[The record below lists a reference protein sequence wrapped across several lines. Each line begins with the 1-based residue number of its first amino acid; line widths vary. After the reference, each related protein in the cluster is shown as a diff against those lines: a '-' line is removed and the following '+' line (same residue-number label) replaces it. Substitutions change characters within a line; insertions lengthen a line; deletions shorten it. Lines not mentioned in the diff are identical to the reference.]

1 MLGGRRH
8 KSGAA
13 SSELFVAYVQLE
25 LAAFNING
33 DLVAVFNKGDWAASC
48 SFGAYMANAGT
59 LRGAGEA
66 AVGQKRTLL
75 DRPMPTMALVGVSI
89 SRMPGPP
96 FGPS

>member
-8 KSGAA
+8 ESGAA

-48 SFGAYMANAGT
+48 SFGAYMANAG
-59 LRGAGEA
+59 AFEA
-66 AVGQKRTLL
+66 PEKRPSVRSATLL